1 MGSQKGRKGIGG
13 RPPKATATL
22 KAEGGY
28 RTERHDK
35 RADTHVLPASLQSPK
50 HLGEAGCDLW
60 RRVVTSLPEALI
72 TNLDPDS
79 LTQFCDLAD
88 SYAKIRP
95 VFIADPIDKDIR
107 IAYMAIIAAMD
118 RLGRQFGWTPQ
129 SRASLQ
135 LPKAEDKEES
145 AFGVLLARMSGK
157 N

>member
-1 MGSQKGRKGIGG
+1 MAGRRGRSGG
-13 RPPKATATL
+13 HNRKATATL

-50 HLGEAGCDLW
+50 HLGEAGRDLW

-95 VFIADPIDKDIR
+95 VFLADPIDKDIR
-107 IAYMAIIAAMD
+107 IAYMAVIAAMD